1 MQTISYSKLSL
12 FDKCPKAYEF
22 KYIDKI
28 QESFITIELHMG
40 RCVHSVLEHAYTE
53 SINQR
58 KTNLEELLSNYHS
71 IWNSNELLQA
81 KVVKKEKTKDSY
93 FRDGEMMIRS
103 YYSKVFIND
112 RSQTISLEKKFEYEL
127 TENTKYIGVIDRIS
141 VNEAGLYRIID
152 YKTGRNTPDPKYDL
166 QILSYAVHAFE
177 TYAIDT
183 IELCYEDLRN
193 EISMRCMINKPD
205 CENVIKKLISKSN
218 VIFNTTSFFTSS
230 SVLCRWCGYHTICP
244 DTHGSVPKSAV
255 YDKSSYND
263 KMTCPR
269 CGSRLKERKG
279 KYGTF
284 LGCTDYPRC
293 RYTGDK

>member
-1 MQTISYSKLSL
+1 MQTISYSRLSL

-58 KTNLEELLSNYHS
+58 KTSLEELLSYYHS

-112 RSQTISLEKKFEYEL
+112 RSQTISLEKKLVPGKSLPE
-127 TENTKYIGVIDRIS
+127 DRLILPRLKIAFRVGEMLSSIS
-141 VNEAGLYRIID
+141 PGMESSRPVCSCTAWV
-152 YKTGRNTPDPKYDL
+152 
-166 QILSYAVHAFE
+166 ILS
-177 TYAIDT
+177 
-183 IELCYEDLRN
+183 L
-193 EISMRCMINKPD
+193 
-205 CENVIKKLISKSN
+205 
-218 VIFNTTSFFTSS
+218 
-230 SVLCRWCGYHTICP
+230 
-244 DTHGSVPKSAV
+244 
-255 YDKSSYND
+255 
-263 KMTCPR
+263 
-269 CGSRLKERKG
+269 
-279 KYGTF
+279 
-284 LGCTDYPRC
+284 
-293 RYTGDK
+293 